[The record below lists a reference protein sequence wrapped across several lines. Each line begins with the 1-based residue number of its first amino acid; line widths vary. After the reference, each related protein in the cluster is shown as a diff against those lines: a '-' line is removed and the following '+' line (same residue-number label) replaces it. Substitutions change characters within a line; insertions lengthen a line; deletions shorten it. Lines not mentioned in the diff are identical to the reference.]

1 MKLTAFNAIHRSL
14 GAKMVPFAGY
24 EMPIQYEGIIAEHE
38 RVRTKAG
45 LFDVSHMGEFWV
57 TGSEALDF
65 VEYATANNVASMA
78 KGQVQYST
86 MCLESGG
93 IVDDLLIY
101 RFEDRFMLVVNASNI
116 EKDWEHLS
124 NLVPRFKDVQLS
136 NGSDGI
142 ALLALQGPESK
153 KILSK
158 LTSANLDTLDFYHF
172 GIGDVAGDPMIVSRT
187 GYTGELGY
195 ELYHDPEGAEKLWN
209 ALMEAG
215 EEFGLA
221 PVGLGAR
228 DTLRMEMKFCLYGN
242 DIDET
247 TTPLEARLGWATDL
261 EHKDFLGRTALLK
274 QKEAG
279 LSRHLVAFEMLDRGL
294 PRHGYDLYQGDKK
307 IGVVTSGG
315 QSPSLKKGIGM
326 AYIDTP
332 NQKVNTQFD
341 VDARGRRL
349 AARVVKPPFIKK
361 KTS

>member
-1 MKLTAFNAIHRSL
+1 MKQTAFNKIHKAL

-24 EMPIQYEGIIAEHE
+24 EMPIQYEGIMAEHE
-38 RVRTKAG
+38 TVRTKAG

-57 TGSEALDF
+57 TGEQALDF
-65 VEYATANNVASMA
+65 VEYATANNVASME

-86 MCLESGG
+86 MCLENGG

-101 RFEDRFMLVVNASNI
+101 RFADRFLLVVNASNL
-116 EKDWEHLS
+116 EKDWNHLS
-124 NLVPRFKDVQLS
+124 DLVPRFKDVQLT

-142 ALLALQGPESK
+142 SLLALQGPESK
-153 KILSK
+153 NILNK
-158 LTSANLDTLDFYHF
+158 LTSANLDSLKFYHF
-172 GIGDVAGDPMIVSRT
+172 GIGDVGDMAMIISRT

-195 ELYHDPEGAEKLWN
+195 ELYHDPEESEKLWN
-209 ALMEAG
+209 LLMETG
-215 EEFGLA
+215 KEYGLK

-228 DTLRMEMKFCLYGN
+228 DTMRMEMKFCLYGN

-261 EHKDFLGRTALLK
+261 NHTDFLGRDALLK

-279 LSRHLVAFEMLDRGL
+279 LTRFLVAFEMLDRGL
-294 PRHGYDLYQGDKK
+294 PRHGYEIYAGEEKV
-307 IGVVTSGG
+307 GTVTSGG

-326 AYIDTP
+326 AYIDKPHHTL
-332 NQKVNTQFD
+332 NTELH
-341 VDARGRRL
+341 VDIRGRRL
-349 AARVVKPPFIKK
+349 AMRIVKPPFINK

>member
-1 MKLTAFNAIHRSL
+1 MKLTAFNAIHKSL
-14 GAKMVPFAGY
+14 GAKMVPFAGF

-38 RVRTKAG
+38 KVRKQAG

-57 TGSEALDF
+57 TGEQALAF
-65 VEYATANNVASMA
+65 VEYATANRVASLEV
-78 KGQVQYST
+78 GQVQYST
-86 MCLESGG
+86 MCLENGG

-101 RFEDRFMLVVNASNI
+101 RFADRFMLVVNASNL
-116 EKDWEHLS
+116 EKDWDHLS
-124 NLVPRFKDVQLS
+124 NLLEKFSDVQLT

-158 LTSANLDTLDFYHF
+158 LTSANLEKLEFYHF
-172 GIGDVAGDPMIVSRT
+172 GIGDVNGLPMIVSRT

-195 ELYHDPEGAEKLWN
+195 ELYHDPAESEELWKV
-209 ALMEAG
+209 LMEAG

-221 PVGLGAR
+221 PIGLGAR

-247 TTPLEARLGWATDL
+247 TSPLEARLGWATDL
-261 EHKDFLGRTALLK
+261 EHGDFLGRDALIR
-274 QKEAG
+274 QRDSG
-279 LSRHLVAFEMLDRGL
+279 ISRFLVAFEMLDRGL
-294 PRHGYDLYQGDKK
+294 PRHNYEIFTGEEKV
-307 IGVVTSGG
+307 GVVTSGG

-326 AYIDTP
+326 AYIDKP
-332 NQKVNTQFD
+332 HQKFDTQLSID
-341 VDARGRRL
+341 IRGRRL
-349 AARVVKPPFIKK
+349 GIKVVKPPFINK